1 MGSIRFG
8 WLSLLQPRD
17 KTNEH
22 SEPDDLCRIFYC
34 ASTLLASFFSLSCVL
49 LHNIALKV
57 HRVRERSTHSQ
68 GITNH
73 RGKVFGVL
81 CFLGDRLCVISVCV
95 TCSDNLCTRF
105 GILLCVFSLHSSFF
119 LVRVHGAGRFVPSA
133 LCSQSASI
141 FSMHTVCTYNH
152 RTLSFRFMDILA
164 FRRWQSSTI
173 ASAIAH
179 TLTALN
185 TVKFVHSLLALS
197 PLRMLNVTMHSDTY
211 WQFVIFCVNTRY
223 CIVRGRTNQQMNY
236 YFSPKK
242 RATTKNPK
250 NRKIFSNH
258 EFVSKNEWFRF
269 FSLFRTF
276 VSVLSLEFM
285 CTYLKMQN
293 ELTFTN

>member
-1 MGSIRFG
+1 MAI
-8 WLSLLQPRD
+8 
-17 KTNEH
+17 EH
-22 SEPDDLCRIFYC
+22 NRKCH
-34 ASTLLASFFSLSCVL
+34 ST
-49 LHNIALKV
+49 
-57 HRVRERSTHSQ
+57 
-68 GITNH
+68 
-73 RGKVFGVL
+73 
-81 CFLGDRLCVISVCV
+81 
-95 TCSDNLCTRF
+95 
-105 GILLCVFSLHSSFF
+105 
-119 LVRVHGAGRFVPSA
+119 
-133 LCSQSASI
+133 
-141 FSMHTVCTYNH
+141 
-152 RTLSFRFMDILA
+152 
-164 FRRWQSSTI
+164 
-173 ASAIAH
+173 H

>member
-1 MGSIRFG
+1 MLFR
-8 WLSLLQPRD
+8 
-17 KTNEH
+17 
-22 SEPDDLCRIFYC
+22 
-34 ASTLLASFFSLSCVL
+34 CVL
-49 LHNIALKV
+49 RARIIYVLGSVFCFAFFLSILRSSLRAFTELVALF
-57 HRVRERSTHSQ
+57 R
-68 GITNH
+68 
-73 RGKVFGVL
+73 VL
-81 CFLGDRLCVISVCV
+81 CVRNQPLFSVC
-95 TCSDNLCTRF
+95 TPY
-105 GILLCVFSLHSSFF
+105 
-119 LVRVHGAGRFVPSA
+119 A
-133 LCSQSASI
+133 Q
-141 FSMHTVCTYNH
+141 YNH

-179 TLTALN
+179 TLTALD

-269 FSLFRTF
+269 FSLFPALLCLFQAWNLCVPT
-276 VSVLSLEFM
+276 
-285 CTYLKMQN
+285 
-293 ELTFTN
+293 